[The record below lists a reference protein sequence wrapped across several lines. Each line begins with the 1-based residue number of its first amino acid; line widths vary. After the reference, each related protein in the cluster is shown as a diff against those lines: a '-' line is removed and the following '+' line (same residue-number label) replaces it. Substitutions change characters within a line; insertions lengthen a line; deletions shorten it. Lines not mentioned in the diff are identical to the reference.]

1 MENMAFPELTFD
13 GERFAKSTEGY
24 PLDDVLDT
32 CPKGLR
38 EIVGPGGKDF
48 SGGQTQKIHFARILY
63 HGYPLVLID
72 EGTSGLDPESE
83 RLVYDLLDRLKRHG
97 TTILMITHRVATVE
111 KADEVLILQKGGK
124 VTTCSQADLKIDH
137 EILSLLQD

>member
-1 MENMAFPELTFD
+1 
-13 GERFAKSTEGY
+13 
-24 PLDDVLDT
+24 LDDVLDT

-38 EIVGPGGKDF
+38 EVVGPGGKDF

-83 RLVYDLLDRLKRHG
+83 RMIYGLLDRLKQSG
-97 TTILMITHRVATVE
+97 ATILMITHRVATVE
-111 KADEVLILQKGGK
+111 KADEVLILQAGGK
-124 VTTCSQADLKIDH
+124 VTTRSRAELKINR